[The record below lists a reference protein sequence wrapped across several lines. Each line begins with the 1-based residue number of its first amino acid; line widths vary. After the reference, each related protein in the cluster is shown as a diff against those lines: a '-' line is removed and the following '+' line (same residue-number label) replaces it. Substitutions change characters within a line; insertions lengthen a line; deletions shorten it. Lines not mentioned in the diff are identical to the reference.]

1 MWRVVSEHSAEWLR
15 EELINVDLEV
25 QQYLD
30 TYHMSTAG
38 ELEQAIR
45 SGQVG
50 EHPAWEDLIGWEVME
65 DYRQKLEAELAAL
78 DAREGRGSPEAT
90 PGPQGSQGASEAGT
104 PE

>member
-1 MWRVVSEHSAEWLR
+1 MLRVVSEHSAEWLR

-30 TYHMSTAG
+30 TYHVSTPA

-45 SGQVG
+45 QHAVD
-50 EHPAWEDLIGWEVME
+50 EHPAWEDLIGWETME
-65 DYRQKLEAELAAL
+65 DYRRKLEAEMAAL
-78 DAREGRGSPEAT
+78 DAREGGDTPT
-90 PGPQGSQGASEAGT
+90 PGPQGPTEAGT

>member
-1 MWRVVSEHSAEWLR
+1 MLRVVSDHSAEWLR

-65 DYRQKLEAELAAL
+65 DYRQKLEAELAGL
-78 DAREGRGSPEAT
+78 DTREGRSSPT
-90 PGPQGSQGASEAGT
+90 PGPQGPNEAGT